1 MKPETQKNMYEVR
14 LLRDQIDA
22 IIKPAFNNWHPVE
35 NVRNMLVELLNKE
48 YELNNVPRQKTNV

>member
-22 IIKPAFNNWHPVE
+22 IIKPAFNN
-35 NVRNMLVELLNKE
+35 
-48 YELNNVPRQKTNV
+48 